1 MTAGSGHSHRLGR
14 VVLTIALLLPFLPL
28 AGTSLA
34 GSGGRGWVWGRGHV
48 LLLMV
53 VLAAYELGVLA
64 AGVVVQ
70 ARGELRK
77 RWSDG
82 FLEAIEAALRRRF
95 SPYGRRYRRFL
106 VEAHRDVDLRG
117 PLNRLPLDEVFVP
130 PSIEGIWERLRE
142 TPGRVLPVVGEPGA
156 GKTTLLKHLTLT
168 MARNRRAGWPVGAPR
183 HKTPILL
190 SLRDHAAAIS
200 ADPSIPLAELARR
213 TARPLRAGEPL
224 RWFDQQIDTGRCVVL
239 LDGLDEVGDDRMRGM
254 VLRWAD
260 QQAATHRRCRFM
272 LTSRLPYGPGD
283 GLSLPP
289 LTAEQ
294 TLRFARSWHRAV
306 ERRLAGRDDVAVQRR
321 AEEGAAQLVWALAQ
335 SPEIEGNPL
344 LLAMAANVRR
354 FGGPV
359 PLVRKELYAETCKV
373 LLTPRGRLDKV
384 IPALSVGAAERVLG
398 VLAAAMT
405 ESGITEVPAVEAADI
420 VAPSLVE
427 RRPQLDP
434 QDFLSWTARYSGLLL
449 ERPGGFYRFAH
460 LTLQDHLSG
469 MDDQAG
475 E

>member
-1 MTAGSGHSHRLGR
+1 
-14 VVLTIALLLPFLPL
+14 
-28 AGTSLA
+28 
-34 GSGGRGWVWGRGHV
+34 VWSEGHV
-48 LLLMV
+48 LLILIA
-53 VLAAYELGVLA
+53 LAAYELGVLA

-82 FLEAIEAALRRRF
+82 FPEAIEAALRRRF
-95 SPYGRRYRRFL
+95 SRYGRRYRRFL
-106 VEAHRDVDLRG
+106 VEAHQDVDLRG

-130 PSIEGIWERLRE
+130 PPIEKIWERLRE
-142 TPGRVLPVVGEPGA
+142 TPGRPLPLVGEPGS
-156 GKTTLLKHLTLT
+156 GKTTLLKHLTLM
-168 MARNRRAGWPVGAPR
+168 MARNRRVGWPVGAPR

-190 SLRDHAAAIS
+190 SLRDHAAAIG
-200 ADPSIPLAELARR
+200 ADPLISLAELARR
-213 TARPLRAGEPL
+213 TAWPVRADEPP

-239 LDGLDEVGDDRMRGM
+239 LDGLDEVGDDRTREV
-254 VLRWAD
+254 VLGWAD
-260 QQAATHRRCRFM
+260 QQAAMYRRCHFM

-289 LTAEQ
+289 LTAGQ
-294 TLRFARSWHRAV
+294 TLRFARSWHLAV
-306 ERRLAGRDDVAVQRR
+306 ERRLADLDDVAVQRR

-344 LLAMAANVRR
+344 LLTMAANTRR
-354 FGGPV
+354 FGGSV

-384 IPALSVGAAERVLG
+384 IPTLSVGAAERVLG
-398 VLAAAMT
+398 LLAATMT
-405 ESGITEVPAVEAADI
+405 ERGIAEMPAVEAADI
-420 VAPSLVE
+420 VALSLVKL
-427 RRPQLDP
+427 RPQLDP
-434 QDFLSWTARYSGLLL
+434 QDFLSWIARYSGLLL

-469 MDDQAG
+469 LGDQAG